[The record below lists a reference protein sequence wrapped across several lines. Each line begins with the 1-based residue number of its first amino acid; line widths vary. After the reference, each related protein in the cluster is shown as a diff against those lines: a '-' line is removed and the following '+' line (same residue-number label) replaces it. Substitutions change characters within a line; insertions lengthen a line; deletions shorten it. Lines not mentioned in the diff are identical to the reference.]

1 MKTIT
6 LYVLGEKFEISLEE
20 EFFEYSKED
29 LAKLQEINS
38 PKELL
43 FFILEKNKNLYKL
56 IKKLE
61 KLNKN

>member
-29 LAKLQEINS
+29 LMKLQEINS

-56 IKKLE
+56 VKKLE
-61 KLNKN
+61 KLN

>member
-29 LAKLQEINS
+29 LITLQK
-38 PKELL
+38 KELL
-43 FFILEKNKNLYKL
+43 FFVLEKDKKLYELLKR
-56 IKKLE
+56 LE
-61 KLNKN
+61 KLNEN

>member
-29 LAKLQEINS
+29 LAKLQKISS

-43 FFILEKNKNLYKL
+43 FFVLERNKKTYKL
-56 IKKLE
+56 LKKLE
-61 KLNKN
+61 KLIEN

>member
-29 LAKLQEINS
+29 LAKLQKISS

-43 FFILEKNKNLYKL
+43 FFVLEKNKKLYEL
-56 IKKLE
+56 FKKLE
-61 KLNKN
+61 KLNEN